1 MSIIGRKNEMNYLS
15 SCLESGR
22 PEFLVLYGRRRVG
35 NTYLIKEYFGSRFSF
50 YATGVSNLKTKDQL
64 RLFNEALI
72 QHGSGVKS
80 VPKDW
85 FEAFSR
91 LKMVLEDP
99 KAVRDAASG
108 RRVVFLD
115 ELPWMDTAR
124 SNFKSALDY
133 FWNSWASS
141 QSDLFLIVCGS
152 ATSWII
158 ENIFSDRGGFY
169 NRITRQIHLMPFT
182 LKECEELFAANGIV
196 MSRRKIIESYMVF
209 GGIPYYLN
217 CFDRRL
223 SLAQNI
229 DELLFKEGGQLH
241 YEYERLFRSLF
252 RNSEKHIAIIEAI
265 AEKKSGITRVEL
277 AKIDRIGDGEPL
289 TKALGELE
297 QCGFIRKYKNY
308 TKKKQGFFFQV
319 IDPFILFALSYL
331 KDQDSYSWMAYINSP
346 GYYAWCGNAFE
357 IVCLNHIY
365 QMKAALGVSGVV
377 SAEYAWRSRVSEP
390 GVQIDLLIDRKDDV
404 INLCEMKYTV
414 GEFSIDASYERN
426 LMNKLMVFQ
435 QETGTDKSLHLTLVS
450 ANGLKANA
458 HSGIVQN
465 VITGDD
471 MFI

>member
-1 MSIIGRKNEMNYLS
+1 M
-15 SCLESGR
+15 
-22 PEFLVLYGRRRVG
+22 
-35 NTYLIKEYFGSRFSF
+35 
-50 YATGVSNLKTKDQL
+50 
-64 RLFNEALI
+64 
-72 QHGSGVKS
+72 
-80 VPKDW
+80 
-85 FEAFSR
+85 
-91 LKMVLEDP
+91 
-99 KAVRDAASG
+99 
-108 RRVVFLD
+108 
-115 ELPWMDTAR
+115 
-124 SNFKSALDY
+124 
-133 FWNSWASS
+133 
-141 QSDLFLIVCGS
+141 
-152 ATSWII
+152 
-158 ENIFSDRGGFY
+158 
-169 NRITRQIHLMPFT
+169 
-182 LKECEELFAANGIV
+182 
-196 MSRRKIIESYMVF
+196 
-209 GGIPYYLN
+209 
-217 CFDRRL
+217 
-223 SLAQNI
+223 
-229 DELLFKEGGQLH
+229 
-241 YEYERLFRSLF
+241 
-252 RNSEKHIAIIEAI
+252 
-265 AEKKSGITRVEL
+265 
-277 AKIDRIGDGEPL
+277 
-289 TKALGELE
+289 
-297 QCGFIRKYKNY
+297 
-308 TKKKQGFFFQV
+308 